1 MKPHN
6 EIVFETDIVR
16 DLISSPETLFSRP
29 YIEGNPEN
37 FDAELGLYPED
48 LIAYIKTTQSE
59 EYEKLAKK
67 QGSDKADVH
76 LLREVSRY
84 MDTNG
89 CIHSLRRGI
98 EFVGSKF
105 RLVQFQ
111 PDNLSNQKAK
121 DQYDANILRVVRQ
134 IRYSPY
140 HQEMLTK
147 TGHGSGIIDLVIFLN
162 GIPVASLELKT
173 DFTQSVHHAI
183 QQYKKDRLPLNPVT
197 RKPEPLLSFNKRCI
211 VHFAV
216 STEEVYMTTKLEGEN
231 TLFLPFNRGNGDG
244 AGNSPNPNGY
254 ASSYLWEE
262 VLEKETFL
270 RILGRFVHL
279 QNKDTEG
286 RKLKPEQHTIIFPR
300 YHQLDAV
307 KKLIATATSEG
318 PGHRYLIQHSAGS
331 GKSNSIAWLT
341 HQLASLTVQK
351 GAKQGERLFRNIIV
365 ITDRTVLDSQLQDT
379 IYQFDHQTGVV
390 NRITR
395 EEGSGSK
402 SQQLTEALTGNSPI
416 IIVTIQTFPYILE
429 AIQKETSLKNHTF
442 AVIADEAH
450 SSQTGKTASKL
461 KEVLQAELKDEEEL
475 SAEDILRM
483 SVESR
488 KTAKNIS
495 YFAFTATPKPA
506 TLEIF
511 GRLKFP
517 DQPKSKENTPVA
529 FHVYTMQQAIEE
541 GYILNVLKNYTTYD
555 VAYKI
560 ANQSR
565 DKEVDAKK
573 AKSKINT
580 WVRLHPHN
588 ITQKIAIIVEHY
600 RSNIRH
606 MLDGA
611 AKAMVVTGS
620 RKEAVRYKI
629 ELDKYLKEKNYSDIH
644 ALVAFSGDVI
654 DEEYANFA
662 HKANTKDPFT
672 ERNMNP
678 DLKGEDIRTAF
689 DNDAFQILL
698 VANKFLTGFDQAK
711 LCAMYIDKTLSGVDC
726 VQALSRLNR
735 VYPGKEKITFI
746 LDFVNKITDIVEAFS
761 PFYKTTSLSDNSD
774 PNAIFAIKNALLDA
788 RIFTL
793 EQVEEF
799 AKEYFSQAENIRNK
813 KKSEITQ
820 KKLNSIIQNPK
831 LVFKTRYT
839 NALNEI
845 RNANEII
852 EQAKQSKNNTSIQDV
867 QKHLNSMKEIKS
879 ELDRFKSGVNKFIDL
894 YEFMTNIVDYDSQEL
909 EKLYVF
915 LKFLKE
921 LLKIED
927 LDEGISLA
935 GLVLSHFRIHR
946 KQIWNPKLDQKELDP
961 DSTTISAGMDKKKEL
976 LSEIIDSIN
985 ELFDGDVSES
995 DAIEKLNSFGLSL
1008 EPEIMKNEEVMNQ
1021 MKAGNSKE
1029 QIMLGDYPKALTH
1042 AIMNTLTTNNDLS
1055 SRLLSNNLLMDKFA
1069 RSILEVF
1076 IENLKQTGN
1085 T

>member
-16 DLISSPETLFSRP
+16 DLVSSPKTLFSSP
-29 YIEGNPEN
+29 YLEGTPEN

-48 LIAYIKTTQSE
+48 LIAYIKTTQPE
-59 EYEKLAKK
+59 EYEKLTKK
-67 QGSDKADVH
+67 QDSGKADSH

-84 MDTNG
+84 LDVNG
-89 CIHSLRRGI
+89 CIHSLRRGV

-105 RLVQFQ
+105 RIVQFQ

-134 IRYSPY
+134 VRYSPY

-147 TGHGSGIIDLVIFLN
+147 TSHGSGILDLVIFLN
-162 GIPVASLELKT
+162 GIPVATLELKT
-173 DFTQSVHHAI
+173 DFTQSVQHAI
-183 QQYKKDRLPLNPVT
+183 HQYKKDRLPLNPVT
-197 RKPEPLLSFNKRCI
+197 RKLEPLLSFNKRCI

-231 TLFLPFNRGNGDG
+231 THFLPFNRGNGEG
-244 AGNSPNPNGY
+244 AGNAPNPNGY

-270 RILGRFVHL
+270 RILGRFIHL
-279 QNKDTEG
+279 QNKDAEG
-286 RKLKPEQHTIIFPR
+286 RKLKPEQHSIIFPR

-307 KKLIATATSEG
+307 KKLITAATSEG

-331 GKSNSIAWLT
+331 GKSNSIAWLA
-341 HQLASLTVQK
+341 HQLASLTIQE
-351 GAKQGERLFRNIIV
+351 GPKQGERLFRNIIV

-379 IYQFDHQTGVV
+379 IFQFDHQTGVV

-395 EEGSGSK
+395 EEGIGSK
-402 SQQLTEALTGNSPI
+402 SQQLTEALIGNSPI

-429 AIQKETSLKNHTF
+429 AIQRNTSLKNHTF

-461 KEVLQAELKDEEEL
+461 KEVLQAELKDEDEL
-475 SAEDILRM
+475 SAEDILRL

-541 GYILNVLKNYTTYD
+541 GYILNVLKNFTTYD

-565 DKEVDAKK
+565 DTKVDVQK
-573 AKSKINT
+573 ARSKINT
-580 WVRLHPHN
+580 WVHLHPYN
-588 ITQKIAIIVEHY
+588 IAQKIKIIIEHY
-600 RSNIRH
+600 RSNVRH
-606 MLDGA
+606 MLDGT

-629 ELDKYLKEKNYSDIH
+629 ELDKYLKEKNYSDIR

-654 DEEYANFA
+654 DEEYASLA
-662 HKANTKDPFT
+662 HKANIKDPFT

-678 DLKGEDIRTAF
+678 DLKEDIRAAF
-689 DNDAFQILL
+689 DGDTFQILL

-711 LCAMYIDKTLSGVDC
+711 LCAMYVDKTLSGVDC
-726 VQALSRLNR
+726 VQAFSRLNR
-735 VYPGKEKITFI
+735 VFPGKDKITFI
-746 LDFVNKITDIVEAFS
+746 LDFVNKEEDVVEAFS
-761 PFYKTTSLSDNSD
+761 PFYKATSLSDNSD
-774 PNAIFAIKNALLDA
+774 PNTIFTIKNLLIDA
-788 RIFTL
+788 QIFTFD
-793 EQVEEF
+793 QVEEF
-799 AKEYFSQAENIRNK
+799 AKEYFSQEENIRTKN
-813 KKSEITQ
+813 KSEITQ

-831 LVFKTRYT
+831 LLFKARYT
-839 NALNEI
+839 NAVNEI
-845 RNANEII
+845 RNSNEIL
-852 EQAKQSKNNTSIQDV
+852 ERAMQSNDRPIIQDAE
-867 QKHLNSMKEIKS
+867 KHLNSMREIKAD
-879 ELDRFKSGVNKFIDL
+879 LDKFKSGVNKFIDL
-894 YEFMTNIVDYDSQEL
+894 YEFMTNIIDYDSEEL

-921 LLKIED
+921 LLKFED

-935 GLVLSHFRIHR
+935 GLVLSHYRIHNM
-946 KQIWNPKLDQKELDP
+946 KPLNPKLESKTIDPNSTIVSGGIDKRKEYF
-961 DSTTISAGMDKKKEL
+961 
-976 LSEIIDSIN
+976 SEIIDSIN
-985 ELFDGDVSES
+985 ELFDSEVSED
-995 DAIEKLNSFGLSL
+995 DAVKRLNSFGLSL
-1008 EPEIMKNEEVMNQ
+1008 EPEILKNEEVVNQ

-1042 AIMNTLTTNNDLS
+1042 AIMNTLSTNNDLS
-1055 SRLLSNNLLMDKFA
+1055 SRLLSNNDLMNKFA
-1069 RSILEVF
+1069 RSILDVF
-1076 IENLKQTGN
+1076 IENLKQSRN
-1085 T
+1085 L

>member
-6 EIVFETDIVR
+6 EIVFEADIVR
-16 DLISSPETLFSRP
+16 DLIFSPKTLFSQP
-29 YIEGNPEN
+29 YIEGKPED

-48 LIAYIKTTQSE
+48 LITYIKTTQPE
-59 EYEKLAKK
+59 EYEKLTKK
-67 QGSDKADVH
+67 QGSEKADIH

-84 MDTNG
+84 MDANG
-89 CIHSLRRGI
+89 CIHSLRRGV

-121 DQYDANILRVVRQ
+121 DHYDANTLRVVRQ

-140 HQEMLTK
+140 HQEMLEK
-147 TGHGSGIIDLVIFLN
+147 TGHGSGILDLVIFLN
-162 GIPVASLELKT
+162 GVPVASLELKT

-197 RKPEPLLSFNKRCI
+197 RKPEPLLSFNRRCI

-231 TLFLPFNRGNGDG
+231 TRFLPFNRGNGDG
-244 AGNSPNPNGY
+244 AGNVPNPNGY

-270 RILGRFVHL
+270 RILGRFIHL
-279 QNKDTEG
+279 QNKDSEG
-286 RKLKPEQHTIIFPR
+286 RKLKPDQNTIIFPR
-300 YHQLDAV
+300 YHQLAAV
-307 KKLIATATSEG
+307 KKLISAATSEG
-318 PGHRYLIQHSAGS
+318 PGQRYLIQHSAGS
-331 GKSNSIAWLT
+331 GKSNSIAWLA
-341 HQLASLTVQK
+341 HQLASLTIQE
-351 GAKQGERLFRNIIV
+351 GPKQGERLFRNVIV

-379 IYQFDHQTGVV
+379 IFQFDHQTGVV

-395 EEGSGSK
+395 EEGAGSK
-402 SQQLTEALTGNSPI
+402 SQQLTEALIGNSPI

-461 KEVLQAELKDEEEL
+461 KEVLQAELKEEEEL
-475 SAEDILRM
+475 SAEDILRL

-517 DQPKSKENTPVA
+517 DQPKSRENTPVA

-565 DKEVDAKK
+565 DTKVDVQK
-573 AKSKINT
+573 ARSKINT
-580 WVRLHPHN
+580 WVHLHPYN
-588 ITQKIAIIVEHY
+588 IAQKIKIIIEHY

-606 MLDGA
+606 MLDGT

-620 RKEAVRYKI
+620 RREAVRYKI
-629 ELDKYLKEKNYSDIH
+629 ELDKYLKEKNYSDIR

-654 DEEYANFA
+654 DEEYANIA
-662 HKANTKDPFT
+662 HKANTRDPFT

-689 DNDAFQILL
+689 DGDTFQILL

-711 LCAMYIDKTLSGVDC
+711 LCAMYIDKSLSGVDC
-726 VQALSRLNR
+726 VQAFSRLNR
-735 VYPGKEKITFI
+735 VLPGKEKITFI
-746 LDFVNKITDIVEAFS
+746 LDFVNKEEDVVEAFS

-774 PNAIFAIKNALLDA
+774 PNIIFTIKNLLIDA
-788 RIFTL
+788 QIFTL
-793 EQVEEF
+793 DQVEEF
-799 AKEYFSQAENIRNK
+799 AKEYFSQEENIRNK
-813 KKSEITQ
+813 KKSEVTQ

-831 LVFKTRYT
+831 LLFKTRYT
-839 NALNEI
+839 NAVNEI
-845 RNANEII
+845 RNANEIL
-852 EQAKQSKNNTSIQDV
+852 ERAKQSGDRAAIQDAE
-867 QKHLNSMKEIKS
+867 KHLNSMREIKGD
-879 ELDRFKSGVNKFIDL
+879 LDKFKSGVTKFIDL
-894 YEFMTNIVDYDSQEL
+894 YEFMTNIIDYDSEEL

-935 GLVLSHFRIHR
+935 GLVLSHYRIHSM
-946 KQIWNPKLDQKELDP
+946 KSLNPKLEPKTLNP
-961 DSTTISAGMDKKKEL
+961 DSITLLGAKDKKKEFF
-976 LSEIIDSIN
+976 SEIIDSIN
-985 ELFDGDVSES
+985 ELFGSEVSDE
-995 DAIEKLNSFGLSL
+995 DALEKLNSFGLSL
-1008 EPEIMKNEEVMNQ
+1008 EPEIMKNEEVVNQ

-1055 SRLLSNNLLMDKFA
+1055 SRLLSNNRLMDKFA

-1085 T
+1085 P